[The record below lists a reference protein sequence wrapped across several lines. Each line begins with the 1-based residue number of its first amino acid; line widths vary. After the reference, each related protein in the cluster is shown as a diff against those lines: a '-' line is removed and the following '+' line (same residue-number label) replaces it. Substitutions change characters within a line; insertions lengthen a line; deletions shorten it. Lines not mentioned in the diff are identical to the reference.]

1 MNLKKEEEK
10 KGKQMT
16 ICNAICFAVVDFVV
30 VGSGGCFS
38 IHGNR
43 HGKTKQTKPEASGSM
58 EFKNFGVALL

>member
-1 MNLKKEEEK
+1 
-10 KGKQMT
+10 MT